1 MKRREFI
8 MTAGLA
14 AMAGAGCKSV
24 PQGTQATAAGGAQQ
38 LLQLRTFSV
47 ANEEKLKIFAEF
59 TEKSM
64 IPAMNR
70 AGVTPVGAFRV
81 LKADNPKLEAD
92 ELIVRVLLP
101 FADAAGMLTL
111 SKRLMA
117 DATFAEAQK
126 AVLGTPM
133 KDPVYQRFET
143 QLLLAFTQCPKVEV
157 PTTAA
162 DRVLQLRIYESHN
175 CERAAR
181 KMQMFNEGGEIALF
195 RRLGMNPV
203 FFGSSLAGT
212 KLPNLHYMLGFD
224 SPAALDAGWKKF
236 RADPEWAKL
245 SKDPQYK
252 DTVSNITNL
261 ILRPLPGS
269 QI

>member
-14 AMAGAGCKSV
+14 ALAGTAGR
-24 PQGTQATAAGGAQQ
+24 GARAAEAGGAQQ
-38 LLQLRTFSV
+38 LLQLRTLSF
-47 ANEEKLKIFAEF
+47 ANEAKLQIFADF
-59 TEKSM
+59 LAQSM
-64 IPAMNR
+64 VPGLNR

-92 ELIVRVLLP
+92 ELIIRVLLQFP
-101 FADAAGMLTL
+101 DAASMLTIA
-111 SKRLMA
+111 KRLAA
-117 DATFAEAQK
+117 DATFAAAQQ

-133 KDPVYQRFET
+133 KDPVYQRIET
-143 QLLLAFTQCPKVEV
+143 QLMLAFTQCPKIET
-157 PTTAA
+157 PTNAA
-162 DRVLQLRIYESHN
+162 DRVFQLRIYESHN

-181 KMQMFNEGGEIALF
+181 KVQMFNEGGEIALF
-195 RRLGMNPV
+195 RRLGMHPV
-203 FFGSSLAGT
+203 FFGSSVAGT
-212 KLPNLHYMLGFD
+212 KLPNLHYMLGFE

-269 QI
+269 QV

>member
-14 AMAGAGCKSV
+14 AMAGATSSG
-24 PQGTQATAAGGAQQ
+24 GARAAEAGGAQQ
-38 LLQLRTFSV
+38 LIQLRTFSF
-47 ANEEKLKIFAEF
+47 ANEAKLKIFADYV
-59 TEKSM
+59 EKTM

-70 AGVTPVGAFRV
+70 AGVKPVGAFRV
-81 LKADNPKLEAD
+81 FKADNPKIEAD
-92 ELIVRVLLP
+92 ELIVRVLLQFP
-101 FADAAGMLTL
+101 DAASMLGL
-111 SKRLMA
+111 SKKLAA
-117 DATFAEAQK
+117 DATFAAEQK
-126 AVLGTPM
+126 AVFDTPM
-133 KDPVYQRFET
+133 KDPVYARIET
-143 QLLLAFTQCPKVEV
+143 QLLLGFPQCPAIEV

-162 DRVLQLRIYESHN
+162 ERVVQLRIYESHN

-181 KMQMFNEGGEIALF
+181 KIEMFNEGGEIALF

-203 FFGSSLAGT
+203 CFGSSIAGT
-212 KLPNLHYMLGFD
+212 KMPNLHYMLGFE

-245 SKDPQYK
+245 KDDPRFK

-261 ILRPLPGS
+261 IMRPLPGS

>member
-14 AMAGAGCKSV
+14 AMAG
-24 PQGTQATAAGGAQQ
+24 GTARVARAAEAGGPQQ
-38 LLQLRTFSV
+38 LLQLRTFSF
-47 ANEEKLKIFAEF
+47 ANEEKLKIFAGF

-70 AGVTPVGAFRV
+70 AGVKPVGAFRV
-81 LKADNPKLEAD
+81 LKADNPKIEAD
-92 ELIVRVLLP
+92 ELIVRVLLQFP
-101 FADAAGMLTL
+101 DAASMLTL
-111 SKRLMA
+111 SKRLA
-117 DATFAEAQK
+117 GDATFAAAQK

-133 KDPVYQRFET
+133 KDPVYQRIET
-143 QLLLAFTQCPKVEV
+143 QLMLAFAQCPAIEV

-162 DRVLQLRIYESHN
+162 ERVLQLRIYESHN

-181 KMQMFNEGGEIALF
+181 KVQMFNEGGEIALF

-203 FFGSSLAGT
+203 FFGASIAGT
-212 KLPNLHYMLGFD
+212 KLPNLHYMLGFE
-224 SPAALDAGWKKF
+224 SPAAQEAGWKKF
-236 RADPEWAKL
+236 RADPEWLKL
-245 SKDPQYK
+245 KDDPLYK